1 MVRVNIV
8 VAILVGKTVVCTYM
22 VRSYLVS
29 MQGHVMPTKLV
40 NFKTGGFGVTL
51 AMGWISIYSTCVD

>member
-8 VAILVGKTVVCTYM
+8 VAILVRKTVVCTYM

-29 MQGHVMPTKLV
+29 VQGVMPTKLV
-40 NFKTGGFGVTL
+40 NFKTGGFG
-51 AMGWISIYSTCVD
+51 WISIYSTCVD